1 MGCTNVLS
9 WKIKNFAPST
19 LPLYMWKNFNLGC
32 SERFYEQSSNSL
44 SSDSLSSN
52 NLSPDSLSLDNLS
65 PDSLSL
71 DNLSPDSL
79 SLELY
84 KSWKLSSSVWLELLV
99 DWDFSYVYGKNVQK
113 KIFQLAKWKSS
124 TKHLTNSHVSENL
137 NLELFEQISAK
148 KTWFQQ
154 SEPLFY

>member
-1 MGCTNVLS
+1 MQVKHSSFSTSSSSQTKLDNFHSVQNCTNQLIAWS
-9 WKIKNFAPST
+9 YTSARS
-19 LPLYMWKNFNLGC
+19 C
-32 SERFYEQSSNSL
+32 SLFIEFHLHIACSSSL
-44 SSDSLSSN
+44 SSDNLSS
-52 NLSPDSLSLDNLS
+52 DGLSL
-65 PDSLSL
+65 
-71 DNLSPDSL
+71 DSL

-84 KSWKLSSSVWLELLV
+84 KAWKLSSSVWLELLV